1 MKSKDTNSTR
11 TLEAQKSMPN
21 LQITQSSQNNAQ
33 KLPVVINEESTDG
46 DKLNTSEIQKELDI
60 ERLNLHDQSKTDDEE
75 PQAKVE

>member
-21 LQITQSSQNNAQ
+21 LQIAQSSQNNAQ

-75 PQAKVE
+75 P